1 MKVKNYL
8 TILFAVLTIIALLAL
23 AGFMTLYIADDS
35 NPLKQQVMQ
44 MLHMDISDDVEDT
57 APETSPESEAASV
70 KEHSI
75 LFVGD
80 SRTLGMGEAVN
91 DSCTYL
97 GAEGEG
103 YEWFTSE
110 GSTLL
115 AQALE
120 TNPTQKVVFNLGVND
135 PQNIS
140 LYIDSYRSLMS
151 QYPDTPFYMMSV
163 NPLDGSKGE
172 FNTTNEMA
180 EIFNATLESAFPDIY
195 LDCYSYLTQ
204 NGFETVDGL
213 HYTEDTYRTIHNYVV
228 DRIA

>member
-1 MKVKNYL
+1 MKIRNYL
-8 TILFAVLTIIALLAL
+8 TILFAVLSIIALVAL
-23 AGFMTLYIADDS
+23 AGFMTFYIADDS
-35 NPLKQQVMQ
+35 NALKQQVIQ
-44 MLHMDISDDVEDT
+44 VLHLDTPDDAEDT
-57 APETSPESEAASV
+57 APETTPESDSASV

-80 SRTLGMGEAVN
+80 SRTLGMGKAVN
-91 DSCTYL
+91 DTCTYL
-97 GAEGEG
+97 GEEGEG
-103 YEWFTSE
+103 YEWFSSR

-115 AQALE
+115 AQLLE
-120 TNPTQKVVFNLGVND
+120 NDPTQKVVFNLGVND
-135 PQNIS
+135 PENIS
-140 LYIDSYRSLMS
+140 LYIDTYRSLMS

-163 NPLDGSKGE
+163 NPLDESKGE

-180 EIFNATLESAFPDIY
+180 ELFNVTLENAFPDIY

-228 DRIA
+228 DQIA